1 MRALA
6 KQRFRW
12 AFGTLQAAWKHRDA
26 TFNQLL
32 EGAVS
37 ERTKRERPEILDL
50 VKAYFMIESNWPRHV
65 FDSAIKDPNGV
76 FNWNIKNRLKDIK
89 RPTLVIAG
97 EEDNATPVA
106 ANKFLADSIPGA
118 KLNVIKEV
126 GHFYQLE
133 QPAACNATLGEF
145 LKSLAR

>member
-1 MRALA
+1 M
-6 KQRFRW
+6 
-12 AFGTLQAAWKHRDA
+12 
-26 TFNQLL
+26 
-32 EGAVS
+32 
-37 ERTKRERPEILDL
+37 
-50 VKAYFMIESNWPRHV
+50 
-65 FDSAIKDPNGV
+65 
-76 FNWNIKNRLKDIK
+76 
-89 RPTLVIAG
+89 IAG